1 MNVYKEYITKNF
13 KTDEFAC
20 QCCGVSEMDVDFVKE
35 LQKLRDEY
43 DAPMRINSG
52 FRCADHNK
60 NVGGSD
66 SSSHLWGMASDISVT
81 DSILR
86 YRMIQCAQKVG
97 ILRIGVGGD
106 FLHFDTDYK
115 KKSPVMWTYS

>member
-13 KTDEFAC
+13 KTDEFSC
-20 QCCGVSEMDVDFVKE
+20 PCCNANKMDVDFVKT
-35 LQKLRDEY
+35 LQLLRDEY
-43 DAPMRINSG
+43 GSPMRINSG
-52 FRCADHNK
+52 FRCEKHNK
-60 NVGGSD
+60 KVGGSD